1 MINTMLQYAVQFI
14 NYSIAHINM
23 SKNVRIDMITV

>member
-14 NYSIAHINM
+14 NYSIAHV
-23 SKNVRIDMITV
+23 SKNVHIDMITV